1 MKALPQSDQLSSTP
15 GSANRSGDLIPA
27 AVLDGEA
34 LLPGPRGPV
43 GVTVSVRLFDS
54 VEIWLYAAESVLEH
68 PMRGLWR
75 WHQGRWDVLCGGQG
89 LDPASLAAAL
99 AAGGRWAPSL
109 LEPHDEQIRG
119 VLRLAGRMTESVHGT
134 AAGSDGRC

>member
-1 MKALPQSDQLSSTP
+1 MKALPQSDHLSSAP
-15 GSANRSGDLIPA
+15 GPANRSGDPIPV

-34 LLPGPRGPV
+34 LLSGPRGPV

-75 WHQGRWDVLCGGQG
+75 WHRGRWDVLCGGQG
-89 LDPASLAAAL
+89 LDPAALAAAL
-99 AAGGRWAPSL
+99 AAGGRWMVAPP
-109 LEPHDEQIRG
+109 EPHGEQVRE
-119 VLRLAGRMTESVHGT
+119 VLRLAGRTTESAHGT
-134 AAGSDGRC
+134 AAGTDGRC